1 MNYLIDGHN
10 LIGKMD
16 GIKLSDPDDEAKLV
30 LRLLNWAAVGKN
42 RRVIVV
48 FDGGV
53 HGVNWSNLAS
63 DRLRVVFVPKGRT
76 ADDWL
81 IRFMRHEVK
90 NVREFHL
97 ISSDNVIIKQA
108 ENRRIAFSKSED
120 FAAEMAQERGEMLQ
134 MGAEEEKK
142 PLDKPVIN
150 EAQVD
155 AWLHL
160 FGGEPELEIKPYK
173 PKQVE
178 QPVVAESA
186 EPSDQPTAPGLLSP
200 REVSEWLDLFGGEP
214 DLVTTR
220 KATTRSKRV
229 MASESAETRPIERN
243 PNTPTVEDDSPVS
256 QEDVDLWYSLFGD
269 S

>member
-30 LRLLNWAAVGKN
+30 LRLLNWTAVGKN
-42 RRVIVV
+42 RRAIVV

-63 DRLRVVFVPKGRT
+63 ERLRVVFVPRGRT

-81 IRFMRHEVK
+81 IRFMRQEVK

-97 ISSDNVIIKQA
+97 ISSDNAIIKQA
-108 ENRRIAFSKSED
+108 ENRRIAFTKSEK
-120 FAAEMAQERGEMLQ
+120 FAAEMAQERGEMTR
-134 MGAEEEKK
+134 MGQEEARK
-142 PLDKPVIN
+142 PVDKPVLN

-160 FGGEPELEIKPYK
+160 FGGEPELKIKPYAPK
-173 PKQVE
+173 PTE
-178 QPVVAESA
+178 QPVVEQTAELS
-186 EPSDQPTAPGLLSP
+186 EQPTAPGLLSP

-220 KATTRSKRV
+220 AATTRSKRV
-229 MASESAETRPIERN
+229 LASESAETRPIKRN
-243 PNTPTVEDDSPVS
+243 PNTPKVEDDSKVS
-256 QEDVDLWYSLFGD
+256 QDDVDLWFSLFGE
-269 S
+269 

>member
-30 LRLLNWAAVGKN
+30 LRLLNWTAVGKN

-53 HGVNWSNLAS
+53 HGVNWSNFAS
-63 DRLRVVFVPKGRT
+63 DRLRVVFVPRGRT

-81 IRFMRHEVK
+81 IRFMRQEVK

-97 ISSDNVIIKQA
+97 VSSDNAIIKQA
-108 ENRRIAFSKSED
+108 ENRRIAFTKSEQ
-120 FAAEMAQERGEMLQ
+120 FAAEMATERGEFKK
-134 MGAEEEKK
+134 MGEEESK
-142 PLDKPVIN
+142 PLDRPVLN
-150 EAQVD
+150 ATQVD
-155 AWLHL
+155 AWLNL

-173 PKQVE
+173 PKQEE
-178 QPVVAESA
+178 QPTE
-186 EPSDQPTAPGLLSP
+186 EPIKLSEQPAAPGLLSP

-214 DLVTTR
+214 DLITTR
-220 KATTRSKRV
+220 AATTRSKRV
-229 MASESAETRPIERN
+229 LASESAETRRIERN
-243 PNTPTVEDDSPVS
+243 PNTPKVDDNSPVS
-256 QEDVDLWYSLFGD
+256 QDDVDLWYSLFGE
-269 S
+269 

>member
-30 LRLLNWAAVGKN
+30 LRLLNWVAVGKN

-63 DRLRVVFVPKGRT
+63 DRLRVVFVPQGRT

-97 ISSDNVIIKQA
+97 VSSDNAIIRQA
-108 ENRRIAFSKSED
+108 ENRRIAYTKSED
-120 FAAEMAQERGEMLQ
+120 FAAEMAQERGELSK
-134 MGAEEEKK
+134 MGEEKPK
-142 PLDKPVIN
+142 PLDRPVLN

-160 FGGEPELEIKPYK
+160 FGGEPELEIKPYV
-173 PKQVE
+173 PQIDEESVD
-178 QPVVAESA
+178 AESA
-186 EPSDQPTAPGLLSP
+186 EQLSTQPAAPGLLSP
-200 REVSEWLDLFGGEP
+200 SEVSEWLNLFGGEP
-214 DLVTTR
+214 ELVTTR
-220 KATTRSKRV
+220 AATTRSKRV
-229 MASESAETRPIERN
+229 LASESAETQRIERN
-243 PNTPTVEDDSPVS
+243 PNTPKVEEDSPVS
-256 QEDVDLWYSLFGD
+256 QDDVDLWYSLFGE
-269 S
+269 